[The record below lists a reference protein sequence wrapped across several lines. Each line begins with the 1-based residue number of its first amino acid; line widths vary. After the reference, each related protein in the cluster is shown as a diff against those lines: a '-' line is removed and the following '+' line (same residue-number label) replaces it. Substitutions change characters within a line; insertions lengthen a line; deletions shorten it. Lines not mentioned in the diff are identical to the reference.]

1 MRFVLVL
8 LAVLM
13 LTGCGSLQKSD
24 GTSLE
29 VSDYGERLENGS
41 VEPVDPSMAEETTAP
56 AGAVIMTAEFP
67 EYPAGTKEITLTYTY
82 VGEPGFSAFYGP
94 YYWEAEVYE
103 NGKWRKIPFK
113 PNETI
118 PDLGGELGSP
128 EQYPESSE
136 QSWTYE
142 LTRLDYEFHPGRYR
156 ILKEFGGVMYAA
168 EFEIVEG

>member
-13 LTGCGSLQKSD
+13 LTGCGSLEKSN

-29 VSDYGERLENGS
+29 ASDYGERLENGS

-56 AGAVIMTAEFP
+56 AGSVIMTTEFP

-82 VGEPGFSAFYGP
+82 VGEPGTSASYGP
-94 YYWEAEVYE
+94 YYWETEVYE
-103 NGKWRKIPFK
+103 NGRWRKIPFK
-113 PNETI
+113 PGETI

-142 LTRLDYEFHPGRYR
+142 LPRLDYEFHPGRYR

-168 EFEIVEG
+168 EFEIVEE